1 MKKVL
6 LIVLV
11 PILLLA
17 LVSCEGDILT
27 NVKNLMGGM
36 GGNILIDNEIVVV
49 DATEEV
55 SVVTDTIT
63 NIDTTNPVLSQEE
76 FDEVQ
81 QTIVEL
87 LQSPQKAPDLLEE
100 LGTNAGYDDTTN
112 PPPAALADFLPPADV
127 VAPED
132 LTQGDILAAVLISTL
147 ANDPIVQQLIADPS
161 ADIPEEDLL
170 NLASQALQVVDI
182 VKQIS
187 SVDDIVI
194 DDMLADFSSFLNRGT
209 RALRALSREGEEGSE
224 EDIFNY
230 VQPIAQSII
239 NAIGRDPADST
250 KVDPQGLQR
259 LLISF
264 SNMRSG
270 YENAALALGGMVD
283 KSAVEMELGDL
294 VNYTLSVVLTEA
306 SKFFKASNTA
316 SVSTYTLEMVL
327 NELLPYLDGTA
338 DMNVPPAFIAEFE
351 TKGETM
357 LGVYNGGGPYPTF
370 DAIVDL
376 YDTVSANL
384 LLFSAQVPGNQG
396 LTDMLTQYIPEGRA
410 GLIDLLTP
418 DADI

>member
-36 GGNILIDNEIVVV
+36 GGNILIDNEIVVI
-49 DATEEV
+49 DSSEEV
-55 SVVTDTIT
+55 AVVTDTIT
-63 NIDTTNPVLSQEE
+63 KIDTNNPVLSEEE

-81 QTIVEL
+81 QTLVEL
-87 LQSPQKAPDLLEE
+87 LQSPQKAPDLIEQ
-100 LGTNAGYDDTTN
+100 LGTKAGYDDTTN
-112 PPPAALADFLPPADV
+112 PPPTKLADFLPP

-132 LTQGDILAAVLISTL
+132 LTQGDILAAILISTL
-147 ANDPIVQQLIADPS
+147 ANDPIVQQLIDDPS

-250 KVDPQGLQR
+250 KGLQR

-306 SKFFKASNTA
+306 NKFFKASNTA
-316 SVSTYTLEMVL
+316 SVSTYTLERVL

-357 LGVYNGGGPYPTF
+357 LGVYNGGGQYPTF

>member
-36 GGNILIDNEIVVV
+36 GGNILIDNEIVVI
-49 DATEEV
+49 DSSEEV
-55 SVVTDTIT
+55 AVVTDTIT
-63 NIDTTNPVLSQEE
+63 NYTTNPDLSEEE

-81 QTIVEL
+81 QTLVEL
-87 LQSPQKAPDLLEE
+87 LQSPQKAPDLIKQ
-100 LGTNAGYDDTTN
+100 LGTNAGYGTTN
-112 PPPAALADFLPPADV
+112 PPAALADFLPPADV
-127 VAPED
+127 VAPKD
-132 LTQGDILAAVLISTL
+132 LTQGDILAAILISTL
-147 ANDPIVQQLIADPS
+147 ANDPIVQQLIAGPSADPS
-161 ADIPEEDLL
+161 ADPSEEDLL
-170 NLASQALQVVDI
+170 NLASQALQIVDI

-209 RALRALSREGEEGSE
+209 RALRALSREGEEGSQD
-224 EDIFNY
+224 DIFNY

-239 NAIGRDPADST
+239 NAIGRNPADPT

-306 SKFFKASNTA
+306 NKFFKASND
-316 SVSTYTLEMVL
+316 TLEKVL

-338 DMNVPPAFIAEFE
+338 GMNVPPPAFIAEFE
-351 TKGETM
+351 TM
-357 LGVYNGGGPYPTF
+357 LGVYNDNGGADGTY
-370 DAIVDL
+370 ILNL
-376 YDTVSANL
+376 YNAVSDNL

-396 LTDMLTQYIPEGRA
+396 LTDMLTQYVPEGLT
-410 GLIDLLTP
+410 GLSDLL
-418 DADI
+418 DADN

>member
-1 MKKVL
+1 
-6 LIVLV
+6 
-11 PILLLA
+11 
-17 LVSCEGDILT
+17 
-27 NVKNLMGGM
+27 MGGM
-36 GGNILIDNEIVVV
+36 GGNILIDNEIVVI
-49 DATEEV
+49 DSSEEV
-55 SVVTDTIT
+55 AVVTDTIT
-63 NIDTTNPVLSQEE
+63 NINTVNPVLSEEE

-81 QTIVEL
+81 QTLVEL
-87 LQSPQKAPDLLEE
+87 LQSPQKAPDLIEQ
-100 LGTNAGYDDTTN
+100 LGTNAGYDGTN
-112 PPPAALADFLPPADV
+112 PPPAKLAKFLPPAEV

-132 LTQGDILAAVLISTL
+132 LTQGDILAAILISTL
-147 ANDPIVQQLIADPS
+147 ANDPIVQQLNADPS
-161 ADIPEEDLL
+161 EEELL

-187 SVDDIVI
+187 SVNDIVI

-239 NAIGRDPADST
+239 NAIGRDPDDST
-250 KVDPQGLQR
+250 EVDSQGLAR
-259 LLISF
+259 LLS
-264 SNMRSG
+264 SYTNMRDG
-270 YENAALALGGMVD
+270 YENAALALNNMVD
-283 KSAVEMELGDL
+283 TSGVEMEIGDL
-294 VNYTLSVVLTEA
+294 IDYTLSVVLTEA
-306 SKFFKASNTA
+306 DKFFKASNTD

-327 NELLPYLDGTA
+327 NDLLPYLDGTA
-338 DMNVPPAFIAEFE
+338 DMDVPPAFINEFE

-384 LLFSAQVPGNQG
+384 LLFSAQVPGNQR
-396 LTDMLTQYIPEGRA
+396 LTDMLTQYVPEGST

-418 DADI
+418 DADN

>member
-1 MKKVL
+1 
-6 LIVLV
+6 
-11 PILLLA
+11 
-17 LVSCEGDILT
+17 
-27 NVKNLMGGM
+27 
-36 GGNILIDNEIVVV
+36 
-49 DATEEV
+49 
-55 SVVTDTIT
+55 VTDTIT
-63 NIDTTNPVLSQEE
+63 NIDTNNPVLSEEE

-81 QTIVEL
+81 QTLVEL
-87 LQSPQKAPDLLEE
+87 LQSPQKAPDLIEQ

-112 PPPAALADFLPPADV
+112 LAALADFLPPADV
-127 VAPED
+127 VAPKD
-132 LTQGDILAAVLISTL
+132 LTQGDILAAILISTL
-147 ANDPIVQQLIADPS
+147 ANDPIVQQLIAPDPN
-161 ADIPEEDLL
+161 ADIPIPEADLL

-250 KVDPQGLQR
+250 KGLQR

-283 KSAVEMELGDL
+283 KSGVEMELGDL
-294 VNYTLSVVLTEA
+294 VNYILSVVLTEA
-306 SKFFKASNTA
+306 DKFFNASN
-316 SVSTYTLEMVL
+316 YTLEEVL
-327 NELLPYLDGTA
+327 NELLPTA
-338 DMNVPPAFIAEFE
+338 DMNDPPAFIEEF
-351 TKGETM
+351 ETM
-357 LGVYNGGGPYPTF
+357 LGVYNGGADETY
-370 DAIVDL
+370 ILKL

-396 LTDMLTQYIPEGRA
+396 LTDMLTQYIPEGRE

-418 DADI
+418 DADRTRGI

>member
-36 GGNILIDNEIVVV
+36 GGNILIDNEIVVI
-49 DATEEV
+49 DSSEEV
-55 SVVTDTIT
+55 AVVTDTIT
-63 NIDTTNPVLSQEE
+63 NIDPENPVLSEEE

-81 QTIVEL
+81 QTLVEL
-87 LQSPQKAPDLLEE
+87 LQSPQKAPDLLEQLDE
-100 LGTNAGYDDTTN
+100 NAGYDGTTN

-147 ANDPIVQQLIADPS
+147 ANDPIVQQLIADPN
-161 ADIPEEDLL
+161 ADIPEADLL

-209 RALRALSREGEEGSE
+209 RALRALSREGEEGSQD
-224 EDIFNY
+224 DIFNY

-239 NAIGRDPADST
+239 NAIGRNPADST

-306 SKFFKASNTA
+306 NKFFKASND
-316 SVSTYTLEMVL
+316 TLEKVL

-338 DMNVPPAFIAEFE
+338 GMNVPPPAFIAEFE
-351 TKGETM
+351 TM
-357 LGVYNGGGPYPTF
+357 LGVYNDNGGADGTY
-370 DAIVDL
+370 ILNL
-376 YDTVSANL
+376 YNAVSDNL

-396 LTDMLTQYIPEGRA
+396 LTDMLTQYVPEGLT
-410 GLIDLLTP
+410 GLSDLL
-418 DADI
+418 DADN

>member
-36 GGNILIDNEIVVV
+36 GGNILIDNEIVVI
-49 DATEEV
+49 DSSEEV
-55 SVVTDTIT
+55 AVVTDTIT
-63 NIDTTNPVLSQEE
+63 NYTTNPDLSEEE

-81 QTIVEL
+81 QTLVEL
-87 LQSPQKAPDLLEE
+87 LQSPQKAPDLIEQ
-100 LGTNAGYDDTTN
+100 LGTNAGYGTTN
-112 PPPAALADFLPPADV
+112 PPAALADFLPPADV
-127 VAPED
+127 VAPKD
-132 LTQGDILAAVLISTL
+132 LTQGDILAAILISTL
-147 ANDPIVQQLIADPS
+147 ANDPIVQKLIAGPSADPS
-161 ADIPEEDLL
+161 ADPSEEDLL
-170 NLASQALQVVDI
+170 NLASQALQIVDI

-209 RALRALSREGEEGSE
+209 RALRALSREGEEGSQD
-224 EDIFNY
+224 DIFNY

-239 NAIGRDPADST
+239 NAIGRNPADST

-306 SKFFKASNTA
+306 NKFFKASNTA

-338 DMNVPPAFIAEFE
+338 DMNVPPDFIDEFE

-357 LGVYNGGGPYPTF
+357 LGEYNGGGPYPT
-370 DAIVDL
+370 V

-384 LLFSAQVPGNQG
+384 LLFSAQVPGNQR
-396 LTDMLTQYIPEGRA
+396 LTDMLTQYVPEGST

-418 DADI
+418 DADN

>member
-36 GGNILIDNEIVVV
+36 GGNILIDNEIVVI
-49 DATEEV
+49 DSSEEV
-55 SVVTDTIT
+55 AVVTDTIT
-63 NIDTTNPVLSQEE
+63 NIDTNNPVLSEEE

-81 QTIVEL
+81 QTLVEL
-87 LQSPQKAPDLLEE
+87 LQSPQKAPDLIEQ

-147 ANDPIVQQLIADPS
+147 ANDPIVQQLIADPN
-161 ADIPEEDLL
+161 ADIPEADLL

-209 RALRALSREGEEGSE
+209 RALRALSREGEEGSQD
-224 EDIFNY
+224 DIFNY

-239 NAIGRDPADST
+239 NAIGRDPADPT
-250 KVDPQGLQR
+250 KVDSQGLAR
-259 LLISF
+259 LL
-264 SNMRSG
+264 
-270 YENAALALGGMVD
+270 
-283 KSAVEMELGDL
+283 
-294 VNYTLSVVLTEA
+294 
-306 SKFFKASNTA
+306 
-316 SVSTYTLEMVL
+316 
-327 NELLPYLDGTA
+327 
-338 DMNVPPAFIAEFE
+338 
-351 TKGETM
+351 
-357 LGVYNGGGPYPTF
+357 
-370 DAIVDL
+370 
-376 YDTVSANL
+376 
-384 LLFSAQVPGNQG
+384 
-396 LTDMLTQYIPEGRA
+396 
-410 GLIDLLTP
+410 
-418 DADI
+418 